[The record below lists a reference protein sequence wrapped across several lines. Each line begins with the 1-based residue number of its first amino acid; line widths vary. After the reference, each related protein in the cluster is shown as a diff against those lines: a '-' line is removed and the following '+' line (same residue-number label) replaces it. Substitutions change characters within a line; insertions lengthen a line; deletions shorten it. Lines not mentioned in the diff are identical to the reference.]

1 MSVYKKSIEPH
12 LEMIFSHLVSGGS
25 MEDLM
30 LKLNVKQSEFDSSMR
45 RSRVLAETV
54 ENALKIRRDKDDSA
68 VENALFQR
76 AVGFEQPDG
85 KFAAPDVRAA
95 IFWLKNRRP
104 QEWDEKKEIVSPN
117 RIKLS
122 ELEEEL

>member
-1 MSVYKKSIEPH
+1 MSVYKKLIEPH

-30 LKLNVKQSEFDSSMR
+30 LKLNVKQTEFDSSMR

-54 ENALKIRRDKDDSA
+54 ENALKIRRDRDDSA

-85 KFAAPDVRAA
+85 KFSAPDVRAA
-95 IFWLKNRRP
+95 MFWLKNRRP
-104 QEWDEKKEIVSPN
+104 QEWNERKESVLQNKIE
-117 RIKLS
+117 LS
-122 ELEEEL
+122 EFEEGL